1 MVVGSLPFDAV
12 NPVLLQKIILTGKI
26 RVPYFMSTGGGMGR
40 GGGVVMVVGG
50 DWVVKVEGL
59 KNHGRYV
66 RSEER
71 GVV

>member
-1 MVVGSLPFDAV
+1 M
-12 NPVLLQKIILTGKI
+12 
-26 RVPYFMSTGGGMGR
+26 
-40 GGGVVMVVGG
+40 MVVGG